1 MRDSEYEDGA
11 YRRKFSFRK
20 KMIFI
25 PFLVIGGLALVSYIV
40 MLLWNA
46 LIPVIFHVTAITF
59 WQAAGIL
66 ILSKI
71 LFGFGKGGHRG
82 GAPWMRQRMERFKN
96 MSPEEQQRFREQWRE
111 RCGKWGRHHGHYD
124 WDQPADNTAKPAE
137 EAAKSTE

>member
-1 MRDSEYEDGA
+1 
-11 YRRKFSFRK
+11 
-20 KMIFI
+20 
-25 PFLVIGGLALVSYIV
+25 

-46 LIPVIFHVTAITF
+46 LIPVIFHLTAITF

-82 GAPWMRQRMERFKN
+82 GAPWMRNRMERFKN
-96 MSPEEQQRFREQWRE
+96 MSPEEQARFREQWRE
-111 RCGKWGRHHGHYD
+111 RCGKWGRHHGRYD

-137 EAAKSTE
+137 EAAKPTE